1 MSSFDDTN
9 EMKPFIKKA
18 MSIPLLEEQREKT
31 LAKKWL
37 KKKDEAALHELIQSH
52 IRLVIAFAVKYKNYG
67 LNLSDLLQEGNIGLM
82 KAAERF
88 ETEKEVRFSTYAS
101 WWIRASIQDFVLKNW
116 SLVRIATTSKQK
128 SLFFSL
134 RKLKQKIHQTEHG
147 SIDYN
152 TAQGIAHDLSISTAD
167 VIKMDARISQNDSS
181 LNHKISED
189 GENEFLELIEDED
202 ARPDD
207 KIFSRDDDAFKKE
220 VISDALKG
228 LDSREVK
235 IIKERHL
242 TDKAKTLDILGQE
255 LKISKER
262 VRQIEKNAM
271 IKMKSF
277 ISKSDGADLLFKQ

>member
-37 KKKDEAALHELIQSH
+37 KKKDESALHELIQSH

-67 LNLSDLLQEGNIGLM
+67 LNLSDLIQEGNIGLM

-207 KIFSRDDDAFKKE
+207 KIFSKDDDTFKKE
-220 VISDALKG
+220 VISDALKE